1 MRNPL
6 TRFQQKV
13 VQFGKDVGT
22 AVYETGKKVVEA
34 VTSVV
39 TEIGK
44 FIQDPAGYEWT
55 LGTAVSRDYNIG
67 GSSGAVTKQTSTV
80 FGDGSAVEVH
90 RTTTVS
96 MGCENCYAKGN
107 VKIGGEIAFSFRD
120 GLKRGHLAA
129 GAGFDSQLALGLK
142 MERKDKL
149 KQIKRQ
155 LYAKNLL
162 NLEIPK
168 MISVGPQ
175 ISLSASLDL
184 EFDAK
189 AELLVGAKFEITQGE
204 ARIDLKDSSQSSITG
219 FEPKFT
225 PIYKFD
231 GAQAKITLDIG
242 FPIGLEFGIDLGN
255 GKWKQTVSLSE
266 VPIFEAV
273 ASIPTDV
280 CSGLD
285 ITVAIKNE
293 LVVSVGQPSVF
304 SKTLDSRDI
313 YRKPVLC
320 IGYVSKLTSTLWSPS
335 CSD

>member
-1 MRNPL
+1 M
-6 TRFQQKV
+6 V
-13 VQFGKDVGT
+13 
-22 AVYETGKKVVEA
+22 ETGKKA
-34 VTSVV
+34 VNAVKSFA
-39 TEIGK
+39 TEVGK

-55 LGTAVSRDYNIG
+55 LGTAVSREYNIG
-67 GSSGAVTKQTSTV
+67 GYSGAVSKEVSTV
-80 FGDGSAVEVH
+80 FGSGKAVEVQ
-90 RTTTVS
+90 RTTTVA

-107 VKIGGEIAFSFRD
+107 VRMAGEIAFSFND

-129 GAGFDSQLALGLK
+129 GAGFDSQIALGMK
-142 MERKDKL
+142 MERQDKL

-184 EFDAK
+184 EFEAK
-189 AELLVGAKFEITQGE
+189 AALVVGAKFEITQGD
-204 ARIDLKDSSQSSITG
+204 ARIDLINPSQSSLTG

-231 GAQAKITLDIG
+231 GAHAKITLDVG

-293 LVVSVGQPSVF
+293 LVISVGQPSVF
-304 SKTLDSRDI
+304 SKTLDSRDLF
-313 YRKPVLC
+313 RKPVIC
-320 IGYVSKLTSTLWSPS
+320 IGYV
-335 CSD
+335 

>member
-1 MRNPL
+1 M
-6 TRFQQKV
+6 
-13 VQFGKDVGT
+13 QFGQDVGT
-22 AVYETGKKVVEA
+22 AIYNTGKKIVEA
-34 VTSVV
+34 VVSVA
-39 TEIGK
+39 TEVGK
-44 FIQDPAGYEWT
+44 FIQDPAGYEWA

-67 GSSGAVTKQTSTV
+67 GSFGAVTTQIPTV
-80 FGDGSAVEVH
+80 FGQGSAVEVY

-96 MGCENCYAKGN
+96 MGCEDCYARGN
-107 VKIGGEIAFSFRD
+107 VRITGEIAFNFRD
-120 GLKRGHLAA
+120 GLNRGHLAA
-129 GAGFDSQLALGLK
+129 GAGFDSRLALGLK

-184 EFDAK
+184 EFEAK
-189 AELLVGAKFEITQGE
+189 AELLVGAKFQITQGE
-204 ARIDLKDSSQSSITG
+204 ARIDLKDSSKSSITG

-225 PIYKFD
+225 PIYKID

-285 ITVAIKNE
+285 VSVAIRNE

-304 SKTLDSRDI
+304 SETLDSRDI
-313 YRKPVLC
+313 FRKPVLC
-320 IGYVSKLTSTLWSPS
+320 IGYVWNLIGALKKPFILWLIW
-335 CSD
+335 